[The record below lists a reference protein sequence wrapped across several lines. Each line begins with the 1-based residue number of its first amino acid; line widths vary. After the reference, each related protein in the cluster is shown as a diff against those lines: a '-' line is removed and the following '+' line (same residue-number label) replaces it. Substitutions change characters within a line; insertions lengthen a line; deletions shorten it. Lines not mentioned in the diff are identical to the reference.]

1 MAIIKNEALMMGRG
15 MVVVTRELGREL
27 YPLVDDVL
35 LMKVNRRHANSLI
48 THFLLFIGGENT
60 LLRPFTSFSAIYSS
74 SNPVLFHSFL
84 QDQSNPHPSLSV
96 F

>member
-35 LMKVNRRHANSLI
+35 LMKVQRNTSLPNLK
-48 THFLLFIGGENT
+48 TGWEDT
-60 LLRPFTSFSAIYSS
+60 LLRSFPSL
-74 SNPVLFHSFL
+74 PTTHSFT
-84 QDQSNPHPSLSV
+84 N
-96 F
+96 